1 MSAQSLSAKGVSSMA
16 EFGFRAS
23 WHWLR
28 HHHHRRHQHLR
39 AVLQL
44 RHLDCNFAVELS
56 PERETHIMADA
67 LVGQTITRTLEI
79 VDNNGNP
86 LSPQPAL
93 DSPAQ
98 WTQSDSTLETDTI
111 SSDGLTDTAV
121 VTAPGT
127 EQTSV
132 SVSVSGQT
140 FTAQVTGNF
149 TAPAPVAAGVR
160 INETVA

>member
-1 MSAQSLSAKGVSSMA
+1 MENWYQQ
-16 EFGFRAS
+16 S

-39 AVLQL
+39 VVLLVKQKL
-44 RHLDCNFAVELS
+44 GCAFAVELN
-56 PERETHIMADA
+56 PERETHLMADA

-79 VDNNGNP
+79 LDNAGNP
-86 LSPQPAL
+86 LLPQPAL

-111 SSDGLTDTAV
+111 SSDTLTDTAV
-121 VTAPGT
+121 VTAAGT
-127 EQTSV
+127 EQTSL
-132 SVSVSGQT
+132 SVTVGGQT

-149 TAPAPVAAGVR
+149 TAPVPVAGGVR
-160 INETVA
+160 INEVVS